1 MGFFF
6 LGAAL
11 LAIGMFLS
19 SITESQGVAAGLC
32 FVVMLVNYFI
42 SDLASYFSA
51 SAMASFWAFTVLI
64 LLVGG
69 IFRLMTRNNGVSL
82 VLVGILEGLLILGS
96 VLGGEDFAGL
106 FPSMV
111 EGLSLF
117 ERFYQFVD
125 GVFDLTS
132 LVYFLTVIGG
142 LSVPDRAV
150 PGEEEVERMKL
161 PTWRGNCP
169 SGTGKKPARTPG
181 RHLCGPAPSGW
192 GGYSVAAA
200 AIVVVIAVVANL
212 LVNALPAGATQFDIS
227 AGSMFTMSQE
237 TEQLLDGLDQDI
249 TVYWLVQSGQED
261 ETLGTLLDRYT
272 SRSDRVTLEKRDPD
286 VDPNFVQEYVTGT
299 VYNNSLIVESEARY
313 TYVSYEDIYTYEYG
327 G

>member
-1 MGFFF
+1 MKAVFRHELSSYFTGMTGYVFGAFLLLFAGIYTMAVNLNAGLSNFEYVLSNLSFIFLIIVPILTMRVIAEERRQRTDQLLYSLPLSMTGVALGKYAALLVVFLVPTGIICLYPLVLSAFGSVYLPLAFGTAVGFFF

-51 SAMASFWAFTVLI
+51 SAPASFWAFTVLI

-82 VLVGILEGLLILGS
+82 VLVGILEGLLLLGS

-132 LVYFLTVIGG
+132 LVYFLTVIGVF
-142 LSVPDRAV
+142 LF
-150 PGEEEVERMKL
+150 L
-161 PTWRGNCP
+161 T
-169 SGTGKKPARTPG
+169 
-181 RHLCGPAPSGW
+181 
-192 GGYSVAAA
+192 
-200 AIVVVIAVVANL
+200 
-212 LVNALPAGATQFDIS
+212 
-227 AGSMFTMSQE
+227 
-237 TEQLLDGLDQDI
+237 
-249 TVYWLVQSGQED
+249 VQS
-261 ETLGTLLDRYT
+261 
-272 SRSDRVTLEKRDPD
+272 LEKRRW
-286 VDPNFVQEYVTGT
+286 
-299 VYNNSLIVESEARY
+299 SE
-313 TYVSYEDIYTYEYG
+313 
-327 G
+327 

>member
-1 MGFFF
+1 
-6 LGAAL
+6 
-11 LAIGMFLS
+11 MFLS

-132 LVYFLTVIGG
+132 LVYFLTVIGVF
-142 LSVPDRAV
+142 LF
-150 PGEEEVERMKL
+150 L
-161 PTWRGNCP
+161 T
-169 SGTGKKPARTPG
+169 
-181 RHLCGPAPSGW
+181 
-192 GGYSVAAA
+192 
-200 AIVVVIAVVANL
+200 
-212 LVNALPAGATQFDIS
+212 
-227 AGSMFTMSQE
+227 
-237 TEQLLDGLDQDI
+237 
-249 TVYWLVQSGQED
+249 VQS
-261 ETLGTLLDRYT
+261 
-272 SRSDRVTLEKRDPD
+272 LEKRRW
-286 VDPNFVQEYVTGT
+286 
-299 VYNNSLIVESEARY
+299 SE
-313 TYVSYEDIYTYEYG
+313 
-327 G
+327 